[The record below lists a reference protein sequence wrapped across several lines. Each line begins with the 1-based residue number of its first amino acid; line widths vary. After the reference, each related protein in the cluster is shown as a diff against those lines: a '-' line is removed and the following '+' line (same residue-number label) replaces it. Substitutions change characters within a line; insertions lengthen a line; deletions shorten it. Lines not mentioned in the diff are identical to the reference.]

1 MATVAVDID
10 DTLYDF
16 NALSREVICAEA
28 ARLGSTELTRAAYA
42 AWTEWRSPADLL
54 PDGEWL
60 RIIDMCHT
68 QEMIHAQQPFTGVYD
83 VLWRIIEAGHS
94 ITYISNRD
102 PETHGAT
109 EFWLNCHG
117 LPSPNGWDSYGAD
130 LDHRVKLICTTKD
143 KMPLIRDCQFII
155 DDRPKTLVNFVYDFD
170 WKNKYGSTNRDMQR
184 KGFALHREYNAG
196 LTDVP
201 GIYLAKSWTLLAKF
215 LEEKGVAA
223 PATEVAV

>member
-16 NALSREVICAEA
+16 NALSREVLCAEA
-28 ARLGSTELTRAAYA
+28 ARTDRPDLMRAAYA

-54 PDGEWL
+54 PDGAWL
-60 RIIDMCHT
+60 DIIAKCHAPEVIT
-68 QEMIHAQQPFTGVYD
+68 SQQPFPGVYE
-83 VLWRIIEAGHS
+83 VLWRILDAGHS

-102 PETHGAT
+102 PEAHGAT

-117 LPSPNGWDSYGAD
+117 FPTTTGWDSYGND
-130 LDHRVKLICTTKD
+130 LDRRVRLICTTKD
-143 KMPLIRDCQFII
+143 KMPLIKDCQYII
-155 DDRPKTLVNFVYDFD
+155 DDRPKTLVNFVYDYD
-170 WKNKYGSTNRDMQR
+170 WKNKFGSDNLSMQR

-201 GIYLAKSWTLLAKF
+201 GLYLAKSWVLLAKF

-223 PATEVAV
+223 PATEVTV